1 MRDTRHH
8 VLLAIELKMSSSESR
23 QGETRQGRQL
33 TDREKQALLEVL
45 TRAGLPHLKDAFLRE
60 KVRIVI
66 IFVMCKSMSATEL
79 KMALL

>member
-1 MRDTRHH
+1 
-8 VLLAIELKMSSSESR
+8 MSSSESR

-33 TDREKQALLEVL
+33 TDREKQALSEVL

-66 IFVMCKSMSATEL
+66 IFVV
-79 KMALL
+79 

>member
-1 MRDTRHH
+1 MRDTRDH

-23 QGETRQGRQL
+23 EGRQL

-79 KMALL
+79 KMALS